1 METETL
7 EGFKLLT
14 FSSPL
19 VRNAINMK
27 MIEGG
32 RGIELF

>member
-1 METETL
+1 MEMETL

-14 FSSPL
+14 FSRFL

-27 MIEGG
+27 MIEGVKV
-32 RGIELF
+32 IELF